1 MISSNRSQSK
11 VHSPHLINR
20 LTNLTILGALYYYIH
35 RCLHDWPDSDCLLI
49 LQHLAAAMEPGV
61 SRILISEIVMPVGH
75 VDIQTAWSD
84 INMLTFSGVERSE
97 KQWVDLLENAGLK
110 IANMHGDDGGCYFRV
125 LEVVHK

>member
-1 MISSNRSQSK
+1 
-11 VHSPHLINR
+11 
-20 LTNLTILGALYYYIH
+20 
-35 RCLHDWPDSDCLLI
+35 
-49 LQHLAAAMEPGV
+49 MEPGV